1 MVSSGH
7 REDSTV
13 RSCTV
18 GQKTIFDIPAMARR
32 IVAEVRQCNE
42 EQARAGAEWYA
53 NAKMIAVAMSAE
65 TRLPVRTCA
74 GVIAALS
81 PRIDWD
87 HNVIWAW
94 SLLRAAVAGRD
105 CPPCN
110 TTNNRNK
117 AWAIAHGADPDA
129 TLTGPKTN
137 DFYHN
142 IMGDWKRVTC
152 DSWAALVALGYP
164 LPNGVKGSMYKAI
177 TAAYRLAADWL
188 GELPAIVQAKA
199 WIRRRML
206 EVRVSRK
213 RARELLARA
222 S

>member
-1 MVSSGH
+1 
-7 REDSTV
+7 
-13 RSCTV
+13 
-18 GQKTIFDIPAMARR
+18 MARR
-32 IVAEVRQCNE
+32 IVAEVKECNA
-42 EQARAGAEWYA
+42 EQAQAGAIWYA
-53 NAKMIAVAMSAE
+53 KAKGIALAMSTE
-65 TRLPVRTCA
+65 TGLPISSCA

-94 SLLRAAVAGRD
+94 QVVRAAVAGRA

-110 TTNNRNK
+110 TTKNRAK
-117 AWAIAHGADPDA
+117 AWAIAHGADPDE

-142 IMGDWKRVTC
+142 IMGDWTRVTC

-164 LPNGVKGSMYKAI
+164 LPNGVKGGMYKAI
-177 TAAYRLAADWL
+177 TAAYRLAAQWL

-206 EVRVSRK
+206 MVRVSRK
-213 RARELLARA
+213 EARRLLAA
-222 S
+222 A